1 MIWPG
6 KSYKLPS
13 MEKVAF
19 LFCVHNHQPVGNFLR
34 ALENAYEKAYFPF
47 IQILKKYPFMKISI
61 HYSRTLW
68 DLFEDHH
75 PEFFKGLRGLVR
87 TFLPTEA
94 VSLSESGFK
103 KIFGG
108 SCLLLCWPLDLEP
121 KTQFRVTIELGIY
134 HFLRNQVKV

>member
-1 MIWPG
+1 
-6 KSYKLPS
+6 

-19 LFCVHNHQPVGNFLR
+19 LFCVHNHQPIGNFLR

-61 HYSRTLW
+61 HYSRILW
-68 DLFEDHH
+68 DLFKDHH

-94 VSLSESGFK
+94 VSLSESGFEM
-103 KIFGG
+103 IFQG
-108 SCLLLCWPLDLEP
+108 SWLLLCWPLDLEP
-121 KTQFRVTIELGIY
+121 KTRFGVTIELGIY
-134 HFLRNQVKV
+134 HF